1 MASHSQVV
9 TKQNSATF
17 ANRTFLTRLPPESQH
32 RIISQSSVVPLE
44 KEERLLE
51 AGAVLT
57 WSYLPCT
64 GLVSLQTMTEEGET
78 VEVAMIGN
86 EGVVG
91 LPVGATSL
99 ANPHTAIVILPGEA
113 LRVRADILDKEF
125 GRDPALQRA
134 FIQYWHELTILI
146 AQGSVCH
153 RFHTARQRL
162 ASWLLSASNRT
173 QSSRIHMTQE
183 RLGEALGLQRTGVT
197 AASIALQDAGAIKAR
212 HGRITIVDRRKVEAI
227 ACECHRSAGSLRP

>member
-1 MASHSQVV
+1 MAFHSQVV

-99 ANPHTAIVILPGEA
+99 ANPHTAIVILAREA
-113 LRVRADILDKEF
+113 LRVRADTHDVGPEPVL
-125 GRDPALQRA
+125 GR
-134 FIQYWHELTILI
+134 
-146 AQGSVCH
+146 C
-153 RFHTARQRL
+153 ARR
-162 ASWLLSASNRT
+162 
-173 QSSRIHMTQE
+173 
-183 RLGEALGLQRTGVT
+183 
-197 AASIALQDAGAIKAR
+197 
-212 HGRITIVDRRKVEAI
+212 
-227 ACECHRSAGSLRP
+227 